1 MFLGASVYPN
11 EPHFGTL
18 KYRIDPGLP
27 GIFTEMSVEI
37 KKMSFQSKKF
47 TFLFNRMCYIVCN

>member
-27 GIFTEMSVEI
+27 GIFTEMSVE

>member
-1 MFLGASVYPN
+1 MFVGASVYPN

-37 KKMSFQSKKF
+37 KKNVFSKQKIH
-47 TFLFNRMCYIVCN
+47 LFI

>member
-18 KYRIDPGLP
+18 KYQIDPGLP

-37 KKMSFQSKKF
+37 KKKC
-47 TFLFNRMCYIVCN
+47 LFKAKNSPFYLIECVT